1 MSFDGNLYP
10 TDEGLTLT
18 TKGDLHGFSSENIRV
33 PVGSDSYILSSNSGE
48 TTGVEWIANTD
59 AGLTLGAKGDIH
71 TRSASD
77 QLALAV
83 SGNNGYILSENS
95 TTASGLEWI
104 ANSSGTTFNEVVR
117 KTSDQS
123 ESGTTPVSDTELKL
137 AIGTSKT
144 FIFQFDTILHET
156 STGDIKISVTAP
168 TNATGGWSGT
178 NSNTATGDTANFG
191 DVQFSSNTTD
201 TMLLH
206 HIGGWCTTDA
216 SNSGDIQFQF
226 SKRSGSGA
234 TVSITGGMGWS
245 ADVT

>member
-1 MSFDGNLYP
+1 LSFNGNLQP
-10 TDEGLTLT
+10 SSDAGEDLT
-18 TKGDLHGFSSENIRV
+18 TKGDLHGYSTVNTRF
-33 PVGSDSYILSSNSGE
+33 PVGSDTNILQANSA
-48 TTGVEWIANTD
+48 T
-59 AGLTLGAKGDIH
+59 
-71 TRSASD
+71 
-77 QLALAV
+77 
-83 SGNNGYILSENS
+83 S
-95 TTASGLEWI
+95 TGLEWI
-104 ANSSGTTFNEVVR
+104 ASGGGGISFNEIVR

-137 AIGTSKT
+137 AIGVSKT
-144 FIFQFDTILHET
+144 FIFQFDAILHET
-156 STGDIKISVTAP
+156 STGDIKESVTAP
-168 TNATGGWSGT
+168 TNAIGGWSAS
-178 NSNTATGDTANFG
+178 NSNTNTGDTANFG
-191 DVQFSSNTTD
+191 DVQFSSNSTD